1 MKKQE
6 IVVFESRDGEVRLDV
21 GFDEKHSLA
30 YKKARWQCCSKGIE
44 R

>member
-21 GFDEKHSLA
+21 GFDGNTVWLTKDQMAMLF
-30 YKKARWQCCSKGIE
+30 E
-44 R
+44 RDRR